1 MHKRITT
8 VITAVATV
16 CLLSS
21 CTATGLFGQAGPL
34 PETGPKEEAPAP
46 SAPDAGSESAQEDV
60 PAFHF
65 ASGDLVLGDFD
76 YEAIKDNLFNPCEEI
91 SAEEFAAVG
100 FEPVK
105 HQYTLSGGGIGCG
118 LVGRD
123 VNRGYTISTSSATR
137 RHIQSRPE
145 DVVNGSASTVLP
157 GLVTYRGAKEG
168 GFGCVAAVDTARGQF
183 SVAVGQGLKPAE
195 RDELCASAVE
205 IIEEFYEN

>member
-46 SAPDAGSESAQEDV
+46 SAPDSGSDSAQEDV

-100 FEPVK
+100 FETVK
-105 HQYTLSGGGIGCG
+105 HQFTLSGGGIGCG

-137 RHIQSRPE
+137 RHIESRPE

-183 SVAVGQGLKPAE
+183 SVAVGQGLKPAKF
-195 RDELCASAVE
+195 DELCASAVE

>member
-1 MHKRITT
+1 MHKRIAT
-8 VITAVATV
+8 VITAVTTV
-16 CLLSS
+16 CVLSS

-46 SAPDAGSESAQEDV
+46 SAPDSGSESAQEDV

-100 FEPVK
+100 FETVK

-183 SVAVGQGLKPAE
+183 SVVAAQGFEAVELEK
-195 RDELCASAVE
+195 LCASAVE
-205 IIEEFYEN
+205 IIEEFYQN